1 MDFWNFCLM
10 FDSFPRPCW
19 CLNFLW
25 RYGEQQKRTREARP
39 KWAVS
44 AFGRAKKV
52 EERSEARKEEGK
64 ASSQSNTMAHERH
77 ISAATRR
84 TDGHR
89 KQKPEWR
96 GDGQQEASTDAT

>member
-1 MDFWNFCLM
+1 M

-52 EERSEARKEEGK
+52 EERSEARKEEWGAFLGNPNNLK
-64 ASSQSNTMAHERH
+64 IPTVQCGEIQTFF
-77 ISAATRR
+77 
-84 TDGHR
+84 
-89 KQKPEWR
+89 
-96 GDGQQEASTDAT
+96 